1 MRISDWSSDLFSSYL
16 LLALQAFDLVGL
28 LAADI
33 GARAAMDED
42 FEIIARAAG
51 VLADEALFI
60 GLGDGGEERLR
71 LADELAANVDI
82 GGPRAHGETGDQR
95 ALDQL
100 VRIVANDLAV
110 LARPRLRLV
119 GVDDEKARAARLRLL
134 GHEAPFEAGREAS
147 AAAPAQAGCLDPLD
161 DFILADVEQRLGFV
175 PEIGR
180 AEEHTSELQSL
191 MRISYA
197 VFCLK
202 K

>member
-1 MRISDWSSDLFSSYL
+1 
-16 LLALQAFDLVGL
+16 
-28 LAADI
+28 
-33 GARAAMDED
+33 MDED

-134 GHEAPFEAGREAS
+134 RS
-147 AAAPAQAGCLDPLD
+147 
-161 DFILADVEQRLGFV
+161 
-175 PEIGR
+175 
-180 AEEHTSELQSL
+180 EEHTSELQSL
-191 MRISYA
+191 MRSSYA
-197 VFCLK
+197 VFILEK
-202 K
+202 KNSIQILPSIH

>member
-100 VRIVANDLAV
+100 VT
-110 LARPRLRLV
+110 
-119 GVDDEKARAARLRLL
+119 
-134 GHEAPFEAGREAS
+134 
-147 AAAPAQAGCLDPLD
+147 
-161 DFILADVEQRLGFV
+161 
-175 PEIGR
+175 IGR
-180 AEEHTSELQSL
+180 ASCRERVCQ
-191 MRISYA
+191 Y
-197 VFCLK
+197 V
-202 K
+202 